1 MVSKGATCSKRNRC
15 CYRKRKWSRCGSFV
29 SALLPNTFLPAH
41 WHKNLQ
47 FSREAETASTIC
59 VHRDRNAAVVHL
71 RLAWWHHHP
80 ISCCQSAW
88 LVADSWHHHAVV
100 RSNSEKELHIATC
113 SLSIPHGVMPFFW
126 APVAILYNIK
136 HAPVIFFFLIVR
148 HVKNN
153 VTIEQH

>member
-15 CYRKRKWSRCGSFV
+15 CYRKRKWSRCGSFM
-29 SALLPNTFLPAH
+29 SALLPNTFLPAR

-59 VHRDRNAAVVHL
+59 VHRQKHCCHASQISLMTSSSHL
-71 RLAWWHHHP
+71 MLPVCLAGGWFLTSDP
-80 ISCCQSAW
+80 IQKRCYTLLCVPSSFLMVLC
-88 LVADSWHHHAVV
+88 LF
-100 RSNSEKELHIATC
+100 L
-113 SLSIPHGVMPFFW
+113 
-126 APVAILYNIK
+126 APVAILNNIK

-153 VTIEQH
+153 VTTEQH

>member
-15 CYRKRKWSRCGSFV
+15 CYRKRKWSRCGSFM
-29 SALLPNTFLPAH
+29 SALLPNTFLPAR

-59 VHRDRNAAVVHL
+59 LHRDRNTAVMHL

-88 LVADSWHHHAVV
+88 LVADSW
-100 RSNSEKELHIATC
+100 RPIQFRKGATHC
-113 SLSIPHGVMPFFW
+113 YVFPLYSSWGYAFFW
-126 APVAILYNIK
+126 APVAILNNIK

-153 VTIEQH
+153 VTMEQH